1 MKHRKQSPI
10 PPIKI
15 RRNTGLHIAERKAT
29 RIAHALTH
37 GRSIRSICAEFKT
50 SHGVVVAL
58 QRNRADLM
66 QRALTQAREHWSTL
80 AAVASAELLCR
91 VPEMDP
97 ATLAKATE
105 VSSRMA
111 ELTRT
116 DEPAPEVK
124 MEPAS
129 DAWAAFV
136 AGLRNAETG
145 ADMPF

>member
-58 QRNRADLM
+58 QRNRPDLM
-66 QRALTQAREHWSTL
+66 DRARTQAREHWSTL
-80 AAVASAELLCR
+80 AAVASAELLYR
-91 VPEMDP
+91 VAEMDP
-97 ATLAKATE
+97 ATLAKSTE

-124 MEPAS
+124 LEPAS

-136 AGLRNAETG
+136 AGLRTAQGE
-145 ADMPF
+145 MPSDR

>member
-1 MKHRKQSPI
+1 MTKKHPI
-10 PPIKI
+10 PPVKI
-15 RRNTGLHIAERKAT
+15 RRNTGLHIAERKAA
-29 RIAHALTH
+29 RIAHALAH

-50 SHGVVVAL
+50 SHGVVSAL
-58 QRNRADLM
+58 QRNRPELM
-66 QRALTQAREHWSTL
+66 ERARTQAREHWSTL
-80 AAVASAELLCR
+80 AAVASAELLYR

-116 DEPAPEVK
+116 DEPVSEVK
-124 MEPAS
+124 VEPVS

-136 AGLRNAETG
+136 AGLKDGNDG